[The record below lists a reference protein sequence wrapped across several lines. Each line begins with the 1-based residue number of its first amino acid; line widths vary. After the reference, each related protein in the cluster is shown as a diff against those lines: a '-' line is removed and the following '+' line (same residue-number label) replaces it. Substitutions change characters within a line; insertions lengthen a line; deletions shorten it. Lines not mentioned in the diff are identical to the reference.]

1 MIQLIFLS
9 TFPKHLPFAGNGK
22 KFLVYMKFLSS
33 YTREDPSH
41 KIEKKKKK
49 NIFLQL
55 FYFGCVGGFISS
67 SFPFF
72 ILIHWRRNKGQ
83 GK

>member
-22 KFLVYMKFLSS
+22 KFLDYMNFLSS

-41 KIEKKKKK
+41 KIEKKK
-49 NIFLQL
+49 
-55 FYFGCVGGFISS
+55 YFSATFFFWVCGWVH
-67 SFPFF
+67 F
-72 ILIHWRRNKGQ
+72 ILFPLFHFDTLEET
-83 GK
+83 

>member
-22 KFLVYMKFLSS
+22 KFLVYMNFLRS

-41 KIEKKKKK
+41 KIKKKK
-49 NIFLQL
+49 L
-55 FYFGCVGGFISS
+55 FFCN
-67 SFPFF
+67 FF
-72 ILIHWRRNKGQ
+72 ILAVWVGSFHPLSPFSF
-83 GK
+83 